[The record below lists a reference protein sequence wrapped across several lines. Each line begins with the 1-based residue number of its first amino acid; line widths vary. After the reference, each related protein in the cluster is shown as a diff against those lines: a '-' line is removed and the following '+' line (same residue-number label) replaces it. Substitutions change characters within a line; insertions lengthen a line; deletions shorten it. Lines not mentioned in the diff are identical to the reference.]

1 MNLISFPYDT
11 DSRSYSIYLLNFD
24 YHLQV
29 FYSHTLFYQIV
40 VLEFGNLE
48 QVVALNEHLAVGK
61 DALDA
66 CAFHVLAYS
75 ISLYK

>member
-1 MNLISFPYDT
+1 M
-11 DSRSYSIYLLNFD
+11 
-24 YHLQV
+24 QV
-29 FYSHTLFYQIV
+29 SYSHTLFYQII
-40 VLEFGNLE
+40 VLDFGNIE
-48 QVVALNEHLAVGK
+48 QVAAMNEHLARGK